1 MAEGENQDTYKVLF
15 DGDGGDEEVMKD
27 DPEELNHTRYF
38 LQETPCKAGVNRL
51 FCSVQ
56 IPLPQ
61 NPLHQ
66 SLFPFFEIQS
76 PSDQARPRTLAVILR
91 QPFNIYFHF
100 PLRIPGSFLLPLT
113 YPCLVFSRDSSLV
126 YENVSISSR
135 RRSRIQSTLRNI
147 RHLVQR
153 PGPQSTAWRRKEPG
167 NVQRHPAN
175 VSKYSGYISLGSRV
189 W

>member
-1 MAEGENQDTYKVLF
+1 MTPRSLTTQGIFSRK
-15 DGDGGDEEVMKD
+15 
-27 DPEELNHTRYF
+27 
-38 LQETPCKAGVNRL
+38 TPCKAGVNRL
-51 FCSVQ
+51 FCSVE
-56 IPLPQ
+56 IHLPQ

-66 SLFPFFEIQS
+66 SLFPFLEIQS

-91 QPFNIYFHF
+91 RPSNIYFHF
-100 PLRIPGSFLLPLT
+100 PMRIPGSFLLPPT
-113 YPCLVFSRDSSLV
+113 YPCLVFSRHSSLV
-126 YENVSISSR
+126 YENVSVSSR

-153 PGPQSTAWRRKEPG
+153 PGPQSTAWRGKEPG
-167 NVQRHPAN
+167 NVQRPHAN